1 MKIHRYKDLVTEAFK
16 DIKKYQTGEKKIIKT
31 NRPYIDDTFP
41 LVNGGVVLVAAN
53 TGIGKSTELAVILNN
68 VMDVNLNEDADKY
81 VSLNISLEMRVLSLI
96 LRGLSTKISKSK
108 MDIIT
113 KEFTDEEK
121 ILANEY
127 FIALQ
132 DERHFFSQDRT
143 TPKKFYEACHQFLT
157 DHKDKETVFIG
168 YDHLALT
175 GADGTEARN
184 TTIEHLM
191 EMINLLKLEFENVVF
206 ILLSQTNSDNIKRA
220 KDKDVMS
227 QPQVSDIFYSQF
239 ATQIS
244 DYVVVITS
252 PHKMGIKEYSR
263 LNPERYPHLEKYF
276 LEPDSKGRVSLETYG
291 VNYYHLLKAREAS
304 NGFIDIY
311 AEDLQIPELDK
322 RRKEFKEDRKP
333 TVVTPKFDSVVF
345 NQTQTE
351 SPEKPLPTVSAL
363 EAFGSSSFSENNE
376 PF

>member
-1 MKIHRYKDLVTEAFK
+1 MKIHRYKDLVTEAFI

-31 NRPYIDDTFP
+31 NRPYIDETFP
-41 LVNGGVVLVAAN
+41 LVNGSCVLVAAN
-53 TGIGKSTELAVILNN
+53 TGIGKSTELAKILNN
-68 VMDVNLNEDADKY
+68 VMDIALNKDADKY
-81 VSLNISLEMRVLSLI
+81 VSLNISLEMRVLSLV
-96 LRGLSTKISKSK
+96 LRGISAKIGKSK

-113 KEFTDEEK
+113 QEFTEEEK
-121 ILANEY
+121 TLANEY

-132 DERHFFSQDRT
+132 DERQFFSQDRT
-143 TPKKFYEACHQFLT
+143 TPNKFYEACHKFLT
-157 DHKDKETVFIG
+157 EHKSKETVFIG

-175 GADGTEARN
+175 GADGNEPRN

-220 KDKDVMS
+220 KDKDIMS

-244 DYVVVITS
+244 DYVVVISS
-252 PHKMGIKEYSR
+252 PIKMGINQYSR
-263 LNPERYPHLEKYF
+263 LNPDRYPHLEKYF

-304 NGFIDIY
+304 NGFVDIY
-311 AEDLQIPELDK
+311 AEDLHIPDLEK
-322 RRKEFKEDRKP
+322 KRKEFNEDRKP
-333 TVVTPKFDSVVF
+333 VVPNLPSAPVFDFTS
-345 NQTQTE
+345 TDSTA
-351 SPEKPLPTVSAL
+351 PLPAL
-363 EAFGSSSFSENNE
+363 TAFEAFGKSATDEEKE